1 MKRKCDFCGKTK
13 EENNIDFFVSRG
25 SVICSECVEKC
36 WTLKN
41 KKIKTVNQETQTD
54 RMRLTPKKIMSYLNE
69 YIIGQEEAKKTLSVA
84 VYNHLKTMNNP
95 NIKKSNV
102 LVLGP
107 TGSGKTYLAE
117 TLSHIVNLP
126 FAIAD
131 ATTLTEAG
139 YVGDDV
145 HSILLKLIHAAN
157 NDIKQA
163 EKGIVYIDEIDK
175 IAKKGEGRDISGE
188 GVQQAL
194 LKMMEGCLVTIPGDK
209 ERKTI
214 MINTNNILFICGGAF
229 SGLKKKNIKK
239 GIGFSAELVKT
250 QEEKITASDLIDYG
264 FSPEFI
270 GRMPIITTVKAADVS
285 MLRRILT
292 EPKNSLT
299 WQYIELMKIC
309 LLYTSP
315 SPRD

>member
-1 MKRKCDFCGKTK
+1 MT
-13 EENNIDFFVSRG
+13 
-25 SVICSECVEKC
+25 
-36 WTLKN
+36 
-41 KKIKTVNQETQTD
+41 
-54 RMRLTPKKIMSYLNE
+54 RLIRL
-69 YIIGQEEAKKTLSVA
+69 Q
-84 VYNHLKTMNNP
+84 
-95 NIKKSNV
+95 
-102 LVLGP
+102 
-107 TGSGKTYLAE
+107 
-117 TLSHIVNLP
+117 
-126 FAIAD
+126 
-131 ATTLTEAG
+131 
-139 YVGDDV
+139 
-145 HSILLKLIHAAN
+145 
-157 NDIKQA
+157 
-163 EKGIVYIDEIDK
+163 
-175 IAKKGEGRDISGE
+175 KKGEGRDISGE

-229 SGLKKKNIKK
+229 SELKKKNIKK

-299 WQYIELMKIC
+299 WQYIELMKMDNIE
-309 LLYTSP
+309 LSFSEKP
-315 SPRD
+315 